1 MPWLKRILAIGAVRP
16 VILQGNSELET
27 RGYSLVFA
35 QCAADAH
42 DLIDSLPF
50 DLIVLPHQG
59 KKTLDAIHELRGRHP
74 KLRFAVIHRY
84 PNESTSLAEIPRH
97 MAHEDSILSD
107 IRFIFDR
114 RDYPRKTIDFRGKAS

>member
-35 QCAADAH
+35 QTAADAH

-50 DLIVLPHQG
+50 DLVVVPHQG
-59 KKTLDAIHELRGRHP
+59 KRTTEVIHEIRSRHP
-74 KLRFAVIHRY
+74 KMRFAVIHRF
-84 PNESTSLAEIPRH
+84 PNESTSLTEIPRH
-97 MAHEDSILSD
+97 MPNDDGILAD
-107 IRFIFDR
+107 IRFVFDR
-114 RDYPRKTIDFRGKAS
+114 RDYPRKTIDFRAKAS